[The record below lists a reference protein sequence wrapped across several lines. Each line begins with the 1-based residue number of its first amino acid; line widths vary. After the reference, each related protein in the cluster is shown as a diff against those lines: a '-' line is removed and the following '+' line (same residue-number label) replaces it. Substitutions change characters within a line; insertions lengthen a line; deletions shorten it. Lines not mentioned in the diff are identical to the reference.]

1 MLSSVYIYIFIWKKY
16 DQEMSELIN
25 LRTYVDTQIKN
36 VIEKM
41 TLTIRKLKLKE

>member
-25 LRTYVDTQIKN
+25 LRTYVDTQIKT
-36 VIEKM
+36 VIKKNDINNEKA
-41 TLTIRKLKLKE
+41 